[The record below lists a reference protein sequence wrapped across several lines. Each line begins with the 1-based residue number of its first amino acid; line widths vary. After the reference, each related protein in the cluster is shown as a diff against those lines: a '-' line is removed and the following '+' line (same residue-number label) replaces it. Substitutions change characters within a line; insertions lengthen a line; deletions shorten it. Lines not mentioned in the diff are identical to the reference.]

1 MWSLM
6 DNDCCQY
13 IRNNGSEYEMIQCVW
28 LDTTSE
34 DRAKGLHEYV
44 IINLT
49 IDLDDYDE
57 DAKEMYISSYG
68 YTMQSLREE
77 YGDAMDSIIAECI
90 LEEESLRD
98 SCIIDVANSF
108 AEAKAKIEQFI
119 TVQN

>member
-1 MWSLM
+1 MWSLT

-13 IRNNGSEYEMIQCVW
+13 IRQSGSKYEMIQAVW

-44 IINLT
+44 IVNLT

-68 YTMQSLREE
+68 YTLASLSAE

-98 SCIIDVANSF
+98 SCIIDEAHTF
-108 AEAKAKIEQFI
+108 AEAKEKIQKFI
-119 TVQN
+119 TTQN